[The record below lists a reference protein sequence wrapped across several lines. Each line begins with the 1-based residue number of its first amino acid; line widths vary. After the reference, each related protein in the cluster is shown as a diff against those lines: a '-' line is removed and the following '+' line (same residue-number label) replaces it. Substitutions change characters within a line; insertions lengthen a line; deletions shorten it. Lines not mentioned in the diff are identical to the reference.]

1 MWKRSIL
8 VWLLLHL
15 FVCCAS
21 CVNCVGE
28 LLSVALIR
36 PVLLCSEWTLKV
48 CQDQQWHMVTWRAF
62 DGANNQWMVCDTVRL
77 VPLSVLAELPPASPP
92 SSPSPSPCPP
102 PPSMRQIIEIYD
114 MATIRQN
121 ILSQPIENVNF
132 SFSDLVQ
139 IISILFT
146 EELAQPSQLL
156 HRARPDFKIKVQIS
170 KQTKKNKLDI
180 VQCGKI

>member
-1 MWKRSIL
+1 MSNM
-8 VWLLLHL
+8 L
-15 FVCCAS
+15 FV
-21 CVNCVGE
+21 
-28 LLSVALIR
+28 
-36 PVLLCSEWTLKV
+36 
-48 CQDQQWHMVTWRAF
+48 VTI
-62 DGANNQWMVCDTVRL
+62 CDTVRL

-146 EELAQPSQLL
+146 EELVQPSQLL
-156 HRARPDFKIKVQIS
+156 HRARPDFKIKIKFQNKQRRTNLILFNAAKY
-170 KQTKKNKLDI
+170 KQT
-180 VQCGKI
+180 